1 MPAGTDVGREAR
13 RRSGTAPPVRHP
25 HGRRSVHDVDLQ
37 LQDRV
42 ALVVGGKGYV
52 GAAVVDR
59 LRQEGATVV
68 VASRTATDSADS
80 VAMDTADQASVDT
93 AVARVLE
100 QHGHVDVLVVTA
112 APAADTLDPDRR
124 SDPEQVAAAIDG
136 KALGFLR
143 VANAV
148 LPAQRRAGFGRVVVV
163 SGQNAYLSGN
173 ITTSLRNAATNV
185 IAKNLADETAGTGV
199 TVNVVNPGTVTDEPS
214 AAVRAGAGGESSP
227 QQIADLV
234 AFLSSP
240 LSVVSGESI
249 SIAHRV
255 LGSVV
260 V

>member
-1 MPAGTDVGREAR
+1 M
-13 RRSGTAPPVRHP
+13 
-25 HGRRSVHDVDLQ
+25 DLQ

-42 ALVVGGKGYV
+42 ALVVGGKGYI
-52 GAAVVDR
+52 GTAVVDR

-68 VASRTATDSADS
+68 VASRTADTTDGSATDS
-80 VAMDTADQASVDT
+80 VAMDTADQASVDA

-100 QHGHVDVLVVTA
+100 QHGRIDVLVVTA
-112 APAADTLDPDRR
+112 APAANTLDPERR
-124 SDPEQVAAAIDG
+124 SDPDQVAAAVDG

-148 LPAQRRAGFGRVVVV
+148 LPAQRQAGFGRVVVV

-199 TVNVVNPGTVTDEPS
+199 TVNVVNPGTVRDEPS
-214 AAVRAGAGGESSP
+214 AEVRPGAGGESSP

-234 AFLSSP
+234 GFLSSP

-255 LGSVV
+255 LGSVTV
-260 V
+260 